1 MSVHRSA
8 QVSGQVKNAAIIV
21 LGFVLFA
28 YPLHAKVR
36 ALHWYG
42 EWLGRGSLE
51 WAVCDGGERERV
63 RAVVGSSSTTRPNRC

>member
-1 MSVHRSA
+1 
-8 QVSGQVKNAAIIV
+8 VSGQVKNAAIIV

-42 EWLGRGSLE
+42 EWLGRGSLDVGCVR
-51 WAVCDGGERERV
+51 WAVSCGLCAMGGS
-63 RAVVGSSSTTRPNRC
+63 GSE